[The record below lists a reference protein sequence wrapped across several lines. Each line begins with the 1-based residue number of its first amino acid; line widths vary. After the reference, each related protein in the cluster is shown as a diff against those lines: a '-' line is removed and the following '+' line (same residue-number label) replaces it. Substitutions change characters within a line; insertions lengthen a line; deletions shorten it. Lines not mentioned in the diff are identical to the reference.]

1 MTLEQVKA
9 LLARKEQELAE
20 AKKPAALRLKVSEK
34 TQALSLYGI
43 NSRFPVTLYA
53 GQWERLITFVPEI
66 TKFIAAHKSEL
77 AWKDE

>member
-1 MTLEQVKA
+1 MNKPLNEMTREELIEALAKA
-9 LLARKEQELAE
+9 NKPKE
-20 AKKPAALRLKVSEK
+20 LRLKVSDK

-53 GQWERLITFVPEI
+53 GQWERLIAFVPEI

-77 AWKDE
+77 AWKEE

>member
-9 LLARKEQELAE
+9 ALAKAEAALAE
-20 AKKPAALRLKVSEK
+20 AKKPAALRLKVSDK
-34 TQALSLYGI
+34 TKALSLYGI

-53 GQWERLITFVPEI
+53 GQWERLVAFVPEI

-77 AWKDE
+77 AWKEE